1 MAAHVRMT
9 LENAAMVRIE
19 DVSVSFRRDS
29 QDSYQ
34 ALAAVNL
41 QVRNSEF
48 VCLLGPSGCGKTTLL
63 NAVAGFVLPATGR
76 ILVGNRLVTEPSPEC
91 GMVFQEYGLFP
102 WFTVRQNVEFGPRVR
117 GLPSSE
123 VATIADSYI
132 DLVGLRG
139 FESFYP
145 KSLSGGM
152 KQRAGLARALAN
164 HPTLLLLDE
173 PFAAVDALTRD
184 RLQEELLGLWERER
198 ITCVFVTHS
207 VAEAVFLA
215 DRVVVM
221 QAQPG
226 RVSAELK
233 VDLPRPRD
241 RNSVEFVRV
250 QRDVAQLVA
259 GTSESRRGS

>member
-1 MAAHVRMT
+1 MNVAAEDV
-9 LENAAMVRIE
+9 AKVRIE
-19 DVSVSFRRDS
+19 DVSVWFRRDS
-29 QDSYQ
+29 QESYQ
-34 ALAAVNL
+34 ALSAVNL
-41 QVRNSEF
+41 EVRDSEF

-63 NAVAGFVLPATGR
+63 NAIAGFVSPATGR
-76 ILVGNRLVTEPSPEC
+76 ILVGDRLVVEPSPEC

-102 WFTVRQNVEFGPRVR
+102 WLTVRQNVEFGPRVR
-117 GLPSSE
+117 GLRPAE
-123 VATIADSYI
+123 VAAIANSYI

-164 HPTLLLLDE
+164 RPTLLLLDE

-207 VAEAVFLA
+207 VSEAVFLA
-215 DRVVVM
+215 DRIVVM
-221 QAQPG
+221 LAGPG
-226 RVSAELK
+226 RVSAELT
-233 VDLPRPRD
+233 VGLPRPRD

-250 QRDVAQLVA
+250 QREVSELVA
-259 GTSESRRGS
+259 GIGGSRHGS